1 MMQGLLLPGV
11 TIPLYVTW
19 HYISID
25 TFVVYASKTLHLII
39 FFEEVREWSVISR
52 YG

>member
-25 TFVVYASKTLHLII
+25 TFVSICKQNFASHNI
-39 FFEEVREWSVISR
+39 FEEVREWSVISR